1 MKDEILKEIWQTR
14 KEIEDQ
20 EGGDLKRVFERMKKK
35 TAESNRKHYSGTIRT
50 REASGNS

>member
-1 MKDEILKEIWQTR
+1 MQNEILQEIWQTR

-20 EGGDLKRVFERMKKK
+20 EGGDLKRVFEKMKKK
-35 TAESNRKHYSGTIRT
+35 TAESNRRHYSGAIRT